1 MDKEYTISGWQ
12 ARLDRCPHCSRKL
25 SIISN
30 SRNSVDGAVGAL
42 INDLMFHIKHI
53 CKSTDKDIKKSIK
66 FDVRVE
72 RKSKSVYNSTI
83 IDYVWETNNKVIV

>member
-1 MDKEYTISGWQ
+1 MDDKYTISGWQ

-30 SRNSVDGAVGAL
+30 SRNSVDGAVSIL

-53 CKSTDKDIKKSIK
+53 CKATDKDKKTIK

-72 RKSKSVYNSTI
+72 RKSKSVYNTTI
-83 IDYVWETNNKVIV
+83 IDYVWENNNKIIV